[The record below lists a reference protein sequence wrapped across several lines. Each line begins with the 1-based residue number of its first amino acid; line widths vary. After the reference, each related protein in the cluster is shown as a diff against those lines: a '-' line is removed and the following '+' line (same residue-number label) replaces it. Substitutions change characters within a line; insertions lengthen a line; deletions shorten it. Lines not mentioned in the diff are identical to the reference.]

1 MCGDP
6 GPSDHLEQF
15 KNVRCAVPD
24 RVGSAPVSVTVVHL
38 LRHGKVQNP
47 GDVLYGR
54 LPGYRLAASGRAM
67 AAGVADH
74 LARND
79 VTYLAASSLQRAQ
92 ETAAPVAGA
101 FGLPIVTDDRI
112 IEAANDFEGLA
123 FGLNVETLG
132 RPRTWLKLRDPR
144 TPSWGEPYLD
154 IAHRM
159 LAAVY
164 DAVQA
169 AGGHEAVL
177 VSHQLPIVT
186 VRRYLRGQRLWHNPQ
201 RRECSVASLTSLSF
215 TDGVFSGSRYA
226 EPVAHIPAVND
237 PAGSGPAGSGL
248 AGSEPAGS
256 DPAVDDPAVNT

>member
-1 MCGDP
+1 M
-6 GPSDHLEQF
+6 
-15 KNVRCAVPD
+15 
-24 RVGSAPVSVTVVHL
+24 SVTVVHL

-67 AAGVADH
+67 AAGVADY
-74 LARND
+74 LAGSD

-92 ETAAPVAGA
+92 ETAAPVAA
-101 FGLPIVTDDRI
+101 TFGLPIVTDDRI
-112 IEAANDFEGLA
+112 IEAANDFEGLS
-123 FGLNVETLG
+123 FGLNGDTLG
-132 RPRTWLKLRDPR
+132 RPRTWLKLRDPL

-169 AGGHEAVL
+169 ADGHAAVL

-186 VRRYLRGQRLWHNPQ
+186 ARRYLHGQRLWHNPS
-201 RRECSVASLTSLSF
+201 RRSCSVASLTSLSF
-215 TDGVFSGSRYA
+215 TDGVFTGSSYA
-226 EPVAHIPAVND
+226 QPVAHIAAVNDPAVND
-237 PAGSGPAGSGL
+237 PAGNDPAGN
-248 AGSEPAGS
+248 
-256 DPAVDDPAVNT
+256 DPADQEPPVASGGGLT